1 MELQHAGA
9 AVVIEEKDLT
19 GDKLI
24 ETVKDLIAEPGRLAE
39 MGRNAKTLGRPDS
52 LDLIWAALKKLCA

>member
-1 MELQHAGA
+1 MSQ
-9 AVVIEEKDLT
+9 
-19 GDKLI
+19 
-24 ETVKDLIAEPGRLAE
+24 PGRLAE